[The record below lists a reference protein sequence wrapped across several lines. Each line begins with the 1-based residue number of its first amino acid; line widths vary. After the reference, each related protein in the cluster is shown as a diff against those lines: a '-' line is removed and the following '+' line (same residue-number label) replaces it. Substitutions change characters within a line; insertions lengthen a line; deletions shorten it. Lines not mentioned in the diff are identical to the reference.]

1 MMRPPVDTLRSR
13 SIGALTL
20 AMAFSRALEGRRPRR
35 KKAAPRKPPAGQIPL
50 ALEAPH
56 AVR

>member
-1 MMRPPVDTLRSR
+1 MRPPVDTLRSR

-35 KKAAPRKPPAGQIPL
+35 KKTSPRKPPMNQMPL
-50 ALEAPH
+50 QLEAPH
-56 AVR
+56 DLR